1 MAMRY
6 KVLSAAR
13 SFGKVSTKPVK
24 YLESQG
30 FEVVFTDLP
39 KPLSEDDLAGIIKGM
54 DAVICGND
62 NVTKKVFQAADRL
75 KVVSKHGVGVDRI
88 DLEAAAECGVI
99 VTNTPGANTEAVAE
113 LAVGLMFALS
123 RQIVQAHSAT
133 KAGGWSRFVGMEI
146 WGKNIGIIGLGRIG
160 KAVARRMKALGGNV
174 LAYDVMR
181 DEEFAAEMQIEYV
194 ELDRLLGE
202 SDIVTLH
209 TPVTEETEN
218 FLDRKRISMMKHGA
232 YLVNAARG
240 ELVDEEALAE
250 ALGTGQLAGA
260 ALDVYRKEP
269 PEGSPLLKLNNCI
282 TLPHIGAYS
291 REALERMGM
300 MAAEN
305 VVAVITNGKP
315 HNIVA
320 GPSGEK
326 NKEKSK

>member
-1 MAMRY
+1 MEY

-13 SFGKVSTKPVK
+13 SFGKVSAEPVK

-54 DAVICGND
+54 DALICGND
-62 NVTKKVFQAADRL
+62 YVTKKVFRAADRL

-88 DLEAAAECGVI
+88 DLEAAAESGII

-123 RQIVQAHSAT
+123 RQIVQAHCAA

-146 WGKNIGIIGLGRIG
+146 LGKNIGIIGLGRIG
-160 KAVARRMKALGGNV
+160 KAVARRVKGLGAGV
-174 LAYDVMR
+174 LAYDVIR
-181 DEEFAAEMQIEYV
+181 DEEFAAEMGIKYV
-194 ELDRLLGE
+194 DLERLLRE

-218 FLDRKRISMMKHGA
+218 FLDGKRINMMKQGA
-232 YLVNAARG
+232 YLVNTARG
-240 ELVDEEALAE
+240 ELIDEEALAE
-250 ALGTGQLAGA
+250 ALGSGQLAGA
-260 ALDVYRKEP
+260 ALDVYRREP
-269 PEGSPLLKLNNCI
+269 PEGSPLLEMNNCI

-305 VVAVITNGKP
+305 AAAVITNGKP

-320 GPSGEK
+320 GPSGDS
-326 NKEKSK
+326 NKGKPK